1 MDAAELKL
9 VFASNLI
16 NLRTAAG
23 MTQAELG
30 TQLNYS
36 DKTVSKWERGEAVPD
51 AYVLTQ
57 LAALFHVTVDYLL
70 SSHDAWQSPEE
81 IRKAN
86 EPMYS
91 SDMII
96 AVTILGIMT
105 ASLTAFVIVW
115 ICGIIEWRIFLFGF
129 VASALVFLILDC
141 VFNQARYLKPA
152 MILLIISVFVLVYFI
167 LREFRPWQ
175 IFLLLIPAIAIALL
189 STYINKK
196 PKRQD
201 FIKNRRKS
209 E

>member
-57 LAALFHVTVDYLL
+57 LAALFGITVDYLL

-105 ASLTAFVIVW
+105 AALAAFVIVW
-115 ICGIIEWRIFLFGF
+115 ICGIIEWRIFLVGL
-129 VASALVFLILDC
+129 VLSALVFLVLDC

-152 MILLIISVFVLVYFI
+152 MIVLIVSVFVLVYFI
-167 LREFRPWQ
+167 LWDFKPWQ
-175 IFLLLIPAIAIALL
+175 IFLLIVPVIAIAVL

-196 PKRQD
+196 PRKQD
-201 FIKNRRKS
+201 FIGNRRKKQ
-209 E
+209 